1 MSLSRPDIHKG
12 AVALE
17 QIAACFHELA
27 SAADAIVSAQR
38 KLSKALK
45 ESASSKGCPRIASQF
60 RYVGNRAPYS
70 QIFVLENAL
79 SASAWVLDSLNEA
92 DSKYARAIERE
103 YETLSADLRKW
114 FKKLAVSGDF
124 LR

>member
-1 MSLSRPDIHKG
+1 M
-12 AVALE
+12 
-17 QIAACFHELA
+17 
-27 SAADAIVSAQR
+27 
-38 KLSKALK
+38 
-45 ESASSKGCPRIASQF
+45 
-60 RYVGNRAPYS
+60 
-70 QIFVLENAL
+70 LENAL

-114 FKKLAVSGDF
+114 FKKLAVSGDI